1 MLKSSLLQHSE
12 HTYVKMSVQS
22 GCHVYK
28 YTSCNESG
36 GPFYSKAADNTSYLS
51 FAGKTEVVFY
61 NWLVFLFTILSEH
74 VYIASFPSTYYV
86 RYTWRQSVSFHK
98 CYTFLYNSC
107 VSFSLYFQCTF
118 LTTCKN
124 SASQMCV
131 HANGKNGLEIE
142 LRYIWH
148 VRSLF
153 CVYVIL
159 ILSRIKW
166 VIWMFVPIEVGI
178 AFVVKTIRRLFVFP
192 PLSSDIVRSMVHAK
206 NKQCRKNV
214 RLTLT
219 YILRFYIKQT
229 NGRVVVVYKSTKFT
243 IS

>member
-1 MLKSSLLQHSE
+1 MSL
-12 HTYVKMSVQS
+12 QS
-22 GCHVYK
+22 GSHVYK
-28 YTSCNESG
+28 CISCNESG

-51 FAGKTEVVFY
+51 FADKTEVVFY
-61 NWLVFLFTILSEH
+61 NWLVFFFSTILSEH

-153 CVYVIL
+153 LCLCNSYSISDKVSDLNVCTDWSRYCICCQNYSEIVCISPFIIWHSKVHGACQKQAMSKKCKTDFNVYTEIL
-159 ILSRIKW
+159 H
-166 VIWMFVPIEVGI
+166 
-178 AFVVKTIRRLFVFP
+178 KT
-192 PLSSDIVRSMVHAK
+192 
-206 NKQCRKNV
+206 NQW
-214 RLTLT
+214 
-219 YILRFYIKQT
+219 
-229 NGRVVVVYKSTKFT
+229 
-243 IS
+243 